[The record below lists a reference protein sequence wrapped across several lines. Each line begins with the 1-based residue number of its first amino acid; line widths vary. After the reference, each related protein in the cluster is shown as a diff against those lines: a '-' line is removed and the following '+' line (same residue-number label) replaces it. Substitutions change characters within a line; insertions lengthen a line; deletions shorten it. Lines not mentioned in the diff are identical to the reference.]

1 MLKLCYT
8 GLNTNTF
15 EQPLMDVDD
24 DVWFDIHF
32 KIRNPIWEGRT
43 SLVAEFWEELW

>member
-15 EQPLMDVDD
+15 EQPLRNMDDF
-24 DVWFDIHF
+24 VWFDIHM
-32 KIRNPIWEGRT
+32 KIRNPIWHVKT
-43 SLVAEFWEELW
+43 SLVSVYLEELW